1 MQEQTYMSPLV
12 IYQKP
17 QRLSS
22 FLQTMD
28 ELTKAR
34 TGFMIARRLSP
45 IKNAWLYTTGKLRRT
60 PKRLQAAPYQ
70 RMLSSA
76 VI

>member
-1 MQEQTYMSPLV
+1 
-12 IYQKP
+12 
-17 QRLSS
+17 
-22 FLQTMD
+22 MD

-45 IKNAWLYTTGKLRRT
+45 IKNAWLYTTGKLHRT

>member
-1 MQEQTYMSPLV
+1 MQEQTYMSPFNIRSRSGFQV
-12 IYQKP
+12 
-17 QRLSS
+17 